1 MTLLQH
7 GSQHTAASTE
17 LPCPP
22 GNTSPAQRE
31 LCRLRMPKTPGKHP
45 DLGFC
50 QHRQEL
56 LKSMRLWL
64 CTSGEVINLTTETDT
79 QTQGLQTLQSDN
91 AGLRS
96 ALPWGQGEE
105 RDPDSTLGSPAHQLL
120 NVRTFLGKAK
130 SHHHHSRGSWQQQ
143 AGGMATPSTWHRFFL
158 LY

>member
-96 ALPWGQGEE
+96 ALLWGQGEE
-105 RDPDSTLGSPAHQLL
+105 RDPDSTLGSLAHQLL

-130 SHHHHSRGSWQQQ
+130 SHHHHGRGSWQQG
-143 AGGMATPSTWHRFFL
+143 AGGMATPSTWHHFFL